1 MFNDNANISSETKP
15 VPNGDGTYTLHFGC
29 EGMKNNLPIVQGNT
43 TGKWNML
50 MRHYG
55 PSKEVLD
62 NKPGYNVTNMVKK
75 LKDN

>member
-1 MFNDNANISSETKP
+1 
-15 VPNGDGTYTLHFGC
+15 
-29 EGMKNNLPIVQGNT
+29 MKNNLPIVQGNT

-55 PSKEVLD
+55 PSKEVLE
-62 NKPGYNVTNMVKK
+62 NKPGYNATNMVKK